1 MKKDEPNDQ
10 VRLAATNALFNS
22 LEFTKANFDRE
33 GERHFIMQ
41 VVCEA
46 TQANSEAVREKAL
59 QCLVRIMQLYYQ
71 YMDLYMA
78 QALFAVC
85 SLLVISIAILS
96 RIQSSSSSISFSSF
110 FSSSTSTSFTSP
122 PRPPPPPLAFSSS
135 PRPPLFRPHFL
146 FSPLPPSLPRLLP
159 PPLCTVIN
167 RSRCKP

>member
-78 QALFAVC
+78 QALFAVY
-85 SLLVISIAILS
+85 SLSFITVAILS
-96 RIQSSSSSISFSSF
+96 RIQSSSFSIF
-110 FSSSTSTSFTSP
+110 SSTSTSSTSL
-122 PRPPPPPLAFSSS
+122 PRPRPSPSFFS
-135 PRPPLFRPHFL
+135 PRPSLLSPHSL
-146 FSPLPPSLPRLLP
+146 SSPLPLPLP
-159 PPLCTVIN
+159 PLHFVL
-167 RSRCKP
+167 

>member
-46 TQANSEAVREKAL
+46 TQSNSEGVREKAL

-85 SLLVISIAILS
+85 SGQARLRIGQQKNIL
-96 RIQSSSSSISFSSF
+96 FVF
-110 FSSSTSTSFTSP
+110 FF
-122 PRPPPPPLAFSSS
+122 
-135 PRPPLFRPHFL
+135 
-146 FSPLPPSLPRLLP
+146 
-159 PPLCTVIN
+159 
-167 RSRCKP
+167 CKM